1 MDKTLIFVYRI
12 CEFQGG
18 DVGGRIMRAF
28 ARLSSEIVVVGKSAT
43 VFN

>member
-1 MDKTLIFVYRI
+1 MDKTLIFVYKI
-12 CEFQGG
+12 YILQGG

-28 ARLSSEIVVVGKSAT
+28 VRLSSEIVVVGKSAT